1 MNRSIV
7 MVNSLYLHLKQ
18 MEKLCLGQQMDP
30 NIYSCQLSRA
40 LVILSI
46 CVVESDS
53 FKYNFEI
60 YNSGKISNFPDNLV
74 ADNPLEQSSSAKNVK
89 LIALFFEFL
98 TNIEKFS
105 VSLSEKNFI
114 YLEMT
119 ILYFLNS
126 IMLHALGNIEVRLF
140 L

>member
-1 MNRSIV
+1 MNRSII
-7 MVNSLYLHLKQ
+7 MINSLYLHLKEL
-18 MEKLCLGQQMDP
+18 EKLCLNQQINP

-53 FKYNFEI
+53 FKYNFDI
-60 YNSGKISNFPDNLV
+60 YNSGILRNHILIINPVS
-74 ADNPLEQSSSAKNVK
+74 DNPLEGSSSSKNVK

-105 VSLSEKNFI
+105 VNLSEKNFI
-114 YLEMT
+114 HLEMT

-126 IMLHALGNIEVRLF
+126 IMLHALGNIEVIL
-140 L
+140 